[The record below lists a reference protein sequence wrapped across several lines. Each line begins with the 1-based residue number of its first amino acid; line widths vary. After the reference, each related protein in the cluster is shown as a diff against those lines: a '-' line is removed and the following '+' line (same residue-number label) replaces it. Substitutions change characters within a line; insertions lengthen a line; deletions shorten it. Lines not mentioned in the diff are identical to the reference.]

1 MNKYIVILL
10 LLISCT
16 SGENTEANS
25 NEVITEE
32 TTTTK
37 GETVN
42 EKTYNQPHEM
52 NIDTSKS
59 YSATIKTNFGE
70 MKIEFFT
77 EDAPVTV
84 NNFVTLARDGYY
96 DNVIFH
102 RVISGFMI
110 QGGDPSGTGHG
121 DYGKYPGYEFEDE
134 LNNQKPYEKG
144 IMAMAN
150 RGPNTNGSQF
160 FIMHQANPLPK
171 NYTIFGQVTDGMDVV
186 NQLANTEVQ
195 ASRMGERSSPV
206 EPPVISGID
215 ITTGD

>member
-16 SGENTEANS
+16 SGEDTEADS
-25 NEVITEE
+25 IEVITED

-37 GETVN
+37 GETVSD
-42 EKTYNQPHEM
+42 KTYNQPHEM

-84 NNFVTLARDGYY
+84 NNFVTLAKDGYY

-121 DYGKYPGYEFEDE
+121 LSLIHISEPTR
-134 LNNQKPYEKG
+134 PY
-144 IMAMAN
+144 
-150 RGPNTNGSQF
+150 
-160 FIMHQANPLPK
+160 
-171 NYTIFGQVTDGMDVV
+171 
-186 NQLANTEVQ
+186 
-195 ASRMGERSSPV
+195 
-206 EPPVISGID
+206 
-215 ITTGD
+215 

>member
-1 MNKYIVILL
+1 MKKYIIILL

-25 NEVITEE
+25 NDIITEE
-32 TTTTK
+32 TITTK
-37 GETVN
+37 GETVS

-52 NIDTSKS
+52 NIDPDKS

-70 MKIEFFT
+70 MKIQFFT

-121 DYGKYPGYEFEDE
+121 DYGKYTGYEF
-134 LNNQKPYEKG
+134 
-144 IMAMAN
+144 
-150 RGPNTNGSQF
+150 
-160 FIMHQANPLPK
+160 
-171 NYTIFGQVTDGMDVV
+171 
-186 NQLANTEVQ
+186 
-195 ASRMGERSSPV
+195 
-206 EPPVISGID
+206 
-215 ITTGD
+215 